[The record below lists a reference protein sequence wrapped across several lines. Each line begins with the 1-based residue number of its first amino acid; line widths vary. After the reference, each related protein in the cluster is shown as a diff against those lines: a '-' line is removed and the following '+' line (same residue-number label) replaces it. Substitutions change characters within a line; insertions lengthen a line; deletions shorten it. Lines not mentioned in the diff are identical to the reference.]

1 MYGRLNIQMKV
12 IYTVTAGKLQNG
24 DGKNMMNRRWGLG
37 LKLLGLRSL
46 SFLPQPQ
53 AAFGYTEHTSFQ

>member
-24 DGKNMMNRRWGLG
+24 DGKKTGRTGVGAWV
-37 LKLLGLRSL
+37 
-46 SFLPQPQ
+46 
-53 AAFGYTEHTSFQ
+53 